1 MSIESMSFNS
11 IKGADIMQLNKRQQQ
26 KIQTRTLILETAI
39 SYFGNNGITTSRTID
54 IAKAANISHG
64 TIFSHFAT
72 QEELLIAVIEEF
84 GERITNKLHES
95 IDTNCSLYEALET
108 HISILIEYEAFY
120 TRLII
125 ERRLLPENVLNT
137 YIAIQSAISIHI
149 SQAAEKDME
158 SGIIRKVPIHLLFNT
173 WMGLINY
180 YLTNGDLF
188 SPDGSVL
195 EKYGKELLVHY
206 INLMTQN

>member
-1 MSIESMSFNS
+1 MSFNS

-195 EKYGKELLVHY
+195 EKYGKELLTHY
-206 INLMTQN
+206 INLITPN

>member
-1 MSIESMSFNS
+1 MSFNS